1 MKRLPMVVLIVVA
14 LVAVAGCGGKAEP
27 GTDQLAADLAEVRAE
42 RDRLAVQVRQL
53 SEAGASVEANAV
65 KDRAGCHGT
74 LSAVAQRMLNAR
86 DELNAG
92 KIEGEGAKFDLDWAL
107 EGMADALDGDCAA
120 ASP

>member
-1 MKRLPMVVLIVVA
+1 MKPAVIVA
-14 LVAVAGCGGKAEP
+14 LVAVALAVAGCASNQREP
-27 GTDQLAADLAEVRAE
+27 GTDQLAADLAEVKAE
-42 RDRLAVQVRQL
+42 RDRLAAQVRQL

-86 DELNAG
+86 DELKAG